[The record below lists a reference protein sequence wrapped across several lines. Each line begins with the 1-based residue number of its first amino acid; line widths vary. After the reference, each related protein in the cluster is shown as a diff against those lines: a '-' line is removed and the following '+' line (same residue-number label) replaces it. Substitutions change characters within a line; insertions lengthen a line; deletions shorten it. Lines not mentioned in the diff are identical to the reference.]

1 MFAGTYFVTGTDTGV
16 GKTVVTALLVRHL
29 RAQGLA
35 ARAVKPLCSG
45 GREDAERLRAAQDN
59 ALSLDEINPWH
70 FRAPLAPWL
79 AARREGARVRRAEML
94 AYLRRMRAG
103 CAVLLIEGA
112 GGLLSP
118 LGEEFNARDLI
129 AALRATPLVVCPNRL
144 GAINQALLVLAALPP
159 GAARRAQLALVS
171 QQRPDASSRSNAE
184 VLRQRLGAGRVHLIP
199 WLADPNPVAGRARGA
214 VALRRT
220 LDALLACET
229 AARLPDCACH
239 AGGFRV

>member
-1 MFAGTYFVTGTDTGV
+1 MTADSYFITGTDTSV
-16 GKTVVTALLVRHL
+16 GKTVVTALLARHF
-29 RAQGLA
+29 RAQGIA
-35 ARAVKPLCSG
+35 VRAVKPLCSG
-45 GREDAERLRAAQDN
+45 GREDAELLRAAQDN

-79 AARREGARVRRAEML
+79 AAQREGVRVRRVEML

-118 LGEEFNARDLI
+118 LGEDFNARDLI

-159 GAARRAQLALVS
+159 GAARLAQLALVS
-171 QQRPDASSRSNAE
+171 PRQPDASSCSNVE
-184 VLRQRLGAGRVHLIP
+184 VLRQMLGAKRVHQIP
-199 WLADPNPVAGRARGA
+199 WLANLNMMTER
-214 VALRRT
+214 LRSPPRLNQT
-220 LDALLACET
+220 LDALLA
-229 AARLPDCACH
+229 RS
-239 AGGFRV
+239 